1 MKNCTSVP
9 RGQLA
14 VRTCQRPATV
24 VRSLAVF
31 AALAVAGGC
40 QLGEWMR
47 NGFKVGPE
55 YGRPAPTVASS
66 WIDGAGDRI
75 ETSPAQLSA
84 WWTSLNDPALDSLI
98 RRTYEQNLSLRVA
111 ASRVLEAR
119 YRRRIAVGELFP
131 QSQEA
136 DVVYTR
142 NKLSSNQVAPPPA
155 IWFSDWTAGLH
166 ASWELDF
173 WGRFRRAVE
182 AADAELD
189 ASVENYDDVLVLLLA
204 ETATAYVDLRTA
216 QARLR
221 YAQDNVA
228 SQEQALDLA
237 NQKLQFGT
245 ATERDVRQA
254 ETVLEATRALIP
266 RFETA
271 ARTASNRLCVL
282 VGLAPLDLAAELGP
296 AAIPVAPPQ
305 VAIGIPA
312 DLVRRRPDV
321 RRAEREVAA
330 QSARIGIA
338 QSDLYPHITLNGT
351 FGVAAEHF
359 SDLFDGSRSSVAGIG
374 PALRWDV
381 LNYGRL
387 INNVRVQDA
396 RFQELAYRYQEQV
409 LTAGREV
416 EDAIERFRNSHDS
429 AKSLQASA
437 DAAART
443 VEITLSQYREGAV
456 EFTAV
461 FLAASELAQR
471 QDEAAEAKGAIAQSL
486 IELYRALGGGWEIRL
501 GPVPA
506 DRLVAPLPP
515 PAE

>member
-1 MKNCTSVP
+1 MPDREFTQPQKL
-9 RGQLA
+9 LA
-14 VRTCQRPATV
+14 TLRPQCRVA
-24 VRSLAVF
+24 LG
-31 AALAVAGGC
+31 ALALAAVLAATGGC
-40 QLGEWMR
+40 HLGEWMR

-55 YGRPAPTVASS
+55 YGKPAPPVASS
-66 WIDGAGDRI
+66 WIDDANDRVQS
-75 ETSPAQLSA
+75 TPANLAA
-84 WWTSLNDPALDSLI
+84 WWTTFNDPALDSLV
-98 RRTYEQNLSLRVA
+98 RRAHEQNLSLRA
-111 ASRVLEAR
+111 AGSRVLEAR
-119 YRRRIAVGELFP
+119 YRRRIAVGEMFP
-131 QSQEA
+131 QTQEV

-142 NKLSSNQVAPPPA
+142 NKLSSNQAAPPPA
-155 IWFSDWTAGLH
+155 IWFSDWAAGLH

-182 AADAELD
+182 VADAELD

-204 ETATAYVDLRTA
+204 EVATSYVDLRTA

-221 YAQDNVA
+221 FAQANVT
-228 SQEQALDLA
+228 SQEQALVLA
-237 NQKLQFGT
+237 NQKLDFGT

-254 ETVLEATRALIP
+254 QTVLESTRALIP
-266 RFETA
+266 RLETV
-271 ARTASNRLCVL
+271 ARQAGNRLCVL
-282 VGLAPLDLAAELGP
+282 AGTPPVDLAAELG
-296 AAIPVAPPQ
+296 AAPIPVAPPQ
-305 VAIGIPA
+305 VAVGIPA

-321 RRAEREVAA
+321 RRVEREVAA

-338 QSDLYPHITLNGT
+338 ESDLYPHLTLNGT

-387 INNVRVQDA
+387 VNNVRAQDA
-396 RFQELAYRYQEQV
+396 KFQELAYRYQEQV

-416 EDAIERFRNSHDS
+416 EDAIVRFRNSHES
-429 AKSLQASA
+429 AKSLLASA
-437 DAAART
+437 AAAGRT
-443 VEITLSQYREGAV
+443 VEITTDQYRQGAV

-471 QDEAAEAKGAIAQSL
+471 QDEAAEAEGAIAQSL

-501 GPVPA
+501 Q
-506 DRLVAPLPP
+506 
-515 PAE
+515 